1 MKLVYIIS
9 IIKLI
14 LVGLTIKVSFI
25 TFKNKKLLGFY
36 WIFGIISLLAF
47 IQVFYS
53 QLISPVFL
61 KNKYINVHNQIRDIY
76 IIFEFFLL
84 LVYFRKKISLKK
96 VQSVFSILIYF
107 IALIFLFFITQDKYF
122 ITNNYSSFAA
132 FEAILMLTLSTILFV
147 EIINNDDLI
156 SLYDSADFVIT
167 CGIFF
172 LFSFTC
178 PIYILNNYLEK
189 VNFNLLNKISIIS
202 DIAYIVF
209 FYSILKAIKCKILTN
224 R

>member
-25 TFKNKKLLGFY
+25 SFKNKKILGYY
-36 WIFGIISLLAF
+36 WIFGFVALLAF

-53 QLISPVFL
+53 QFISPVFL
-61 KNKYINVHNQIRDIY
+61 KNPRSNSHNQIRDIY

-84 LVYFRKKISLKK
+84 LIYFQKTISFKR
-96 VQSVFSILIYF
+96 VQFFFSILINLS
-107 IALIFLFFITQDKYF
+107 AFLFIFFLNQDINF
-122 ITNNYSSFAA
+122 ITNNYSAFAA

-147 EIINNDDLI
+147 EIINNDELV
-156 SLYDSADFVIT
+156 SLYASTDFVIT

-178 PIYILNNYLEK
+178 PIYILNNYLEE
-189 VNFNLLNKISIIS
+189 VNFNLLSKISIIT

-209 FYSILKAIKCKILTN
+209 FYSILKAIKCKIHTN
-224 R
+224 K